1 MAEATAYR
9 YQPVSPGS
17 RWRGWVIVLLLH
29 LLLAWLL
36 ASAVG
41 RKAPDSA
48 EKPQQAVVIQEVVIA
63 PPPPLPLPPIKN
75 PAARATVNP
84 PLSPPASPTVNPPAA
99 AAPLPPSLPT
109 ATAPPDPVAPS
120 ANTPGLAPTV
130 PGAPTAAEPVARP
143 EPAPPAA
150 RAEVPGP
157 APAVARS
164 LNKADKAEQADI
176 SIRCPIQVTPLIPR
190 MAQRSG
196 IQGVVKAQA
205 LIKDGVVREVTILS
219 GPGVFHAAV
228 REAMLQY
235 RCSVNSVA
243 VLATQDFNFK
253 FD

>member
-29 LLLAWLL
+29 LLMAWLL

-48 EKPQQAVVIQEVVIA
+48 AKPQQAVVIQEVVIA

-84 PLSPPASPTVNPPAA
+84 PLSPPAA

-120 ANTPGLAPTV
+120 AIAPGPAPTA

-150 RAEVPGP
+150 RAVAP
-157 APAVARS
+157 APAPVVARS
-164 LNKADKAEQADI
+164 LDKADKAEQADI

-228 REAMLQY
+228 RDAMLQY
-235 RCSVNSVA
+235 KCNVNSVA

>member
-29 LLLAWLL
+29 LLMAWLL

-48 EKPQQAVVIQEVVIA
+48 AKPQQAVVIQEVVIA

-164 LNKADKAEQADI
+164 LDKADKAEQADI